1 MTNNLKYKK
10 NPGELKTKISHL
22 ASSFVNAYKPSKN
35 SLKKHKILKILR
47 EMKSILILRLDKRHR
62 TVILDREEYVKN
74 IYTIIND
81 NSIFKKLPSH
91 STILREEQLQRFLRT
106 LKK

>member
-47 EMKSILILRLDKRHR
+47 EMKSILILRLDKRCR

-74 IYTIIND
+74 IYTVIND

-91 STILREEQLQRFLRT
+91 PTILREEQLQRFLRT